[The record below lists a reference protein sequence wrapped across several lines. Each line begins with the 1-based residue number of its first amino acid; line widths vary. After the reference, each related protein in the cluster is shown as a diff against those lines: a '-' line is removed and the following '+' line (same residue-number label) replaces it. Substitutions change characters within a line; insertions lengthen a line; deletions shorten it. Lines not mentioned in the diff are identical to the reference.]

1 MVTIRC
7 KYLIDLPSL
16 DARKL
21 AKLCKRNEETHEC
34 PVDWGKI
41 PCLLP
46 GEYCSEITANDWK
59 KFLKDTK
66 VVEEETD
73 ADIQTKD

>member
-7 KYLIDLPSL
+7 NYLIDLPSL

-21 AKLCKRNEETHEC
+21 AKLCKMAEKTHVC
-34 PVDWGKI
+34 PVGWGNL
-41 PCLLP
+41 PCLFHGLF
-46 GEYCSEITANDWK
+46 CSEITANDWK

-73 ADIQTKD
+73 ADI

>member
-7 KYLIDLPSL
+7 NDLIDLPSR

-21 AKLCKRNEETHEC
+21 AKLCKMAGKTHNC
-34 PVDWGKI
+34 PVNWGKS
-41 PCLLP
+41 PCLFH
-46 GEYCSEITANDWK
+46 GMYCSEITANDWK

-66 VVEEETD
+66 VVEEEMD
-73 ADIQTKD
+73 EQAKN